1 MKSLAFIQSLF
12 RGYYQDFALTES
24 LSAIEKREFGFAS
37 FEGRMIRHQ
46 SFQNERD
53 LFSFLFDFVPRDAYV
68 SCAYYQDPEAEMDKK
83 GWLGADLVFDI
94 DADHIPTKCDKTH
107 DDWTCGKCGFTG
119 KGITPDSCPVCGG
132 EKFDAKTWPCEL
144 CVESAKEETIKL
156 LEMLTRDFGF
166 SEKDIRVFFSGH
178 RGYHVHVESEVVR
191 TLDSVARKEIVDY
204 VCGLGFDITLN
215 FSGRTS
221 SRSISPS
228 VHMIGSG
235 YYDRITKGI
244 YNFVLNAKQ
253 EDYRCLGIKSNIA
266 EIMVNRKDSILSRL
280 NDGMALDIIKGVS
293 SRTWETLTEFCV
305 KSQSSKI
312 DTVVTTDIHRLIR
325 LANSLHGKT
334 GFKKVAFAASSIDS
348 FDPFKDAIA
357 FKKGTT
363 TVLIS
368 NAPQFRIGDETFG
381 PYSNQKATLPTAAAM
396 LLICKRRAEVAE

>member
-1 MKSLAFIQSLF
+1 MKSLGFVQSLF

-37 FEGRMIRHQ
+37 FEGRMVRHQ

-83 GWLGADLVFDI
+83 GWLGADLIFDI

-107 DDWTCGKCGFTG
+107 DDWVCGKCGFAG
-119 KGITPDSCPVCGG
+119 KGITPESCPVCGG
-132 EKFDAKTWPCEL
+132 EKFAVKTWPCEL
-144 CVESAKEETIKL
+144 CVESAKEETTKL

-178 RGYHVHVESEVVR
+178 RGYHVHVESEVVK

-215 FSGRTS
+215 FSGRTR
-221 SRSISPS
+221 SRNTSPS

-244 YNFVLNAKQ
+244 YDFILNAKQ
-253 EDYRCLGIKSNIA
+253 EDYKSLGIKSNIA

-280 NDGMALDIIKGVS
+280 NDGMTLNIIKGVS

-305 KSQSSKI
+305 KSQFSKI

-368 NAPQFRIGDETFG
+368 NAPKFRIGDETFG
-381 PYSNQKATLPTAAAM
+381 PYSSQKVTLPTAAAI
-396 LLICKRRAEVAE
+396 LLICKGRAEVAE